1 MTPRFD
7 LVGMVATDLPRTL
20 DFYRRLGV
28 DVPAGAEH
36 EPHVEVALPGGLRL
50 AWDTVETIRSFD
62 PDWQPGSG
70 GPRVSL
76 AFRCADPAEVDRYYA
91 ELTGAGFAGH
101 RPPWDAFWGQRY
113 AVLHDPEGNGVD
125 LYAPLPERPSPPG

>member
-7 LVGMVATDLPRTL
+7 LVGIVATDLARTL

-28 DVPAGAEH
+28 DVPPGAEN
-36 EPHVEVALPGGLRL
+36 EPHVEVTLPGGFRL

-62 PDWQPGSG
+62 PDWQPGTGGSG
-70 GPRVSL
+70 IGL

-91 ELTGAGFAGH
+91 ELTGAGFTGH

-113 AVLHDPEGNGVD
+113 AVLLDPEGNGVD
-125 LYAPLPERPSPPG
+125 LYAPLPD